1 MTPRALGEAW
11 KAADETLC
19 AYRPVLPLPPADLE
33 TRETSQWLEPVR
45 FFEIPCRYSADR
57 PLPSDCPHAIAE
69 ALDRELYAVSPQ
81 SGVRVAAP
89 SASCAV
95 DTPTVPAS
103 DVWEGAEVAVGA
115 NGVARGAP

>member
-1 MTPRALGEAW
+1 MTTRSTSEAFRQL
-11 KAADETLC
+11 DETLC

-69 ALDRELYAVSPQ
+69 ALERELYAVSPK
-81 SGVRVAAP
+81 SGVRVAVP
-89 SASCAV
+89 NSSCAV

-103 DVWEGAEVAVGA
+103 DVWESAEVAGTGRGVG
-115 NGVARGAP
+115 GGR